1 MKNRL
6 LRISAFT
13 MAFVVLFVTIGWDVK
28 FHYCT
33 IDHELTGSFGDASA
47 TCKHC
52 VGHHHNHHENHHAS
66 SMSNVTQFNAKCCCD
81 DFDELIQFSDNY
93 VFSSEKQV
101 DIQLQPSSL
110 IHVDIQILN
119 SELQQVFQHF
129 TPRKIPNFSTCRK
142 MLIYFSSLKLNPLV
156 F

>member
-1 MKNRL
+1 MKKRL
-6 LRISAFT
+6 LRILSLLMT
-13 MAFVVLFVTIGWDVK
+13 LVVLFVTIGWDVK

-52 VGHHHNHHENHHAS
+52 VGHHHNHHEDHHAS

-93 VFSSEKQV
+93 VFSSEEHI
-101 DIQLQPSSL
+101 DYQLQPSGL
-110 IHVDIQILN
+110 ILFDLQDLAP
-119 SELQQVFQHF
+119 ELRQVFQHF
-129 TPRKIPNFSTCRK
+129 TAKKIPCFSSCRK
-142 MLIYFSSLKLNPLV
+142 MLIFFSSLKLNPLV